1 MSEKREFPRVDFA
14 FQVSILPGE
23 TAEGTNLSQ
32 KGIGL
37 RVSEKCE
44 IDSIIELQLHAPG
57 FTGEVDIKGKV
68 IRCEPVNDGGYEVGI
83 VFADVDDETQNF
95 IYEYIDSQLSIL
107 S

>member
-14 FQVSILPGE
+14 FQVSILPGA

-68 IRCEPVNDGGYEVGI
+68 TRCEPVKDEYEVGI
-83 VFADVDDETQNF
+83 VFADVDEETQNF